1 MKISAMA
8 MLLLLSSA
16 SAAHSGERL
25 DFTAQTLEG
34 DSLRLSDF
42 RGSVV
47 VIDFW
52 ATWCPPCREQL
63 PRLAALEKQVPDVV
77 VLAVCI
83 DHHTDSIDRF
93 AERIDLPQRIVWD
106 PKGRLAEQLEVQAMP
121 WTVLVDPHGRI
132 VWQQATLPEE
142 MDTKLLGDV
151 RRLQGEHERSSH
163 DPSPTKTLDAS
174 MPRREKS

>member
-1 MKISAMA
+1 
-8 MLLLLSSA
+8 
-16 SAAHSGERL
+16 
-25 DFTAQTLEG
+25 
-34 DSLRLSDF
+34 
-42 RGSVV
+42 
-47 VIDFW
+47 
-52 ATWCPPCREQL
+52 
-63 PRLAALEKQVPDVV
+63 
-77 VLAVCI
+77 
-83 DHHTDSIDRF
+83 
-93 AERIDLPQRIVWD
+93 
-106 PKGRLAEQLEVQAMP
+106 MP